1 MVCANQRFF
10 PAGEPIE
17 LVCNENQQAVRYCDR

>member
-1 MVCANQRFF
+1 LSNVPDEIEPI

-17 LVCNENQQAVRYCDR
+17 LVIDLPPTPGR